1 MTNQGLFGALE
12 QFWTVEPKARLGRRN
27 SYFEDHQPSNYDSFR
42 FALVVSILA
51 TAIVIFWSTV
61 GVFL

>member
-12 QFWTVEPKARLGRRN
+12 QFWTVEPKARLNRRN
-27 SYFEDHQPSNYDSFR
+27 SWFEDHQPSNYDSFK
-42 FALVVSILA
+42 FVLCVSVLA
-51 TAIVIFWSTV
+51 TAIVIFWSVV